1 MIGRREKEVVERESE
16 TKHRKKERK
25 KERQSER
32 EREREKIIC
41 SVVMHGCR

>member
-1 MIGRREKEVVERESE
+1 MLRGKVKPNTE
-16 TKHRKKERK
+16 RKKERK

>member
-25 KERQSER
+25 KERKT
-32 EREREKIIC
+32 EREREKIIR